1 LKRFFS
7 FLFILGLFTAAVY
20 FTALYLIERDV
31 IQDRK
36 NPASNIE
43 VEVDLGNGL
52 ETVNIEKRQFL
63 STPLSIAYTDS
74 PTYLSV
80 DGILR
85 WTNRHRETENLKDLA
100 LNKTLNSVAAANYF
114 EHVSPD
120 GVGPGDLA
128 REFEYDFIIVGEN
141 LAKGNFKTDKK
152 LVQAWMDSPG
162 HRENIMKPNFSEIG
176 IAVGQATDNGR
187 EVWLAVQSFGTPKR
201 ECGEPEN
208 PSQLNSFREAI
219 NREVEDLQ
227 IFREEIET
235 QQSEFFRGRD
245 FESNIEQYNA
255 RVQDLK
261 DDQAR
266 FNEEV
271 VFINEANQ
279 KYSDCIKNLSGK

>member
-1 LKRFFS
+1 MKRFFS

-20 FTALYLIERDV
+20 FTALYLIEREV
-31 IQDRK
+31 LQEK
-36 NPASNIE
+36 NTSEPQLE

-52 ETVNIEKRQFL
+52 ETVSIERRQFL
-63 STPLSIAYTDS
+63 PTPLSIAYTDS

-85 WTNRHRETENLKDLA
+85 WTNRHRGSEDLGELK
-100 LNKTLNSVAAANYF
+100 LNKTLNSVAAAKVADMFENDYF

-128 REFEYDFIIVGEN
+128 REFDYDFIIVGEN

-208 PSQLNSFREAI
+208 PSQLDSFRAVSYTHLTLPTI
-219 NREVEDLQ
+219 CSV
-227 IFREEIET
+227 
-235 QQSEFFRGRD
+235 
-245 FESNIEQYNA
+245 
-255 RVQDLK
+255 
-261 DDQAR
+261 
-266 FNEEV
+266 
-271 VFINEANQ
+271 
-279 KYSDCIKNLSGK
+279 